1 LIAAESG
8 RLLSRDIAIYQIV
21 ISVVTLAELNAGILA
36 ASTSAV
42 RADRLATLERL
53 SDVEVIPIDESAA
66 LSWARLRSHL
76 AESGGRVN
84 VNDLWIAATAVAR
97 GLPVLTQDADFDPL
111 DGVGGLT
118 VVRV

>member
-1 LIAAESG
+1 M
-8 RLLSRDIAIYQIV
+8 
-21 ISVVTLAELNAGILA
+21 
-36 ASTSAV
+36 